1 MAILTDKQSELWV
14 DVDGYVSSLEE
25 RGHSFDDI
33 VKILR
38 EYGEILEE
46 LN

>member
-14 DVDGYVSSLEE
+14 EVDGYVSSLEE
-25 RGHSFDDI
+25 RGFDFDDI
-33 VKILR
+33 VKVLQ